1 MTVRSACAVLLAL
14 VCLAGCERAA
24 SESETPEVVLY
35 SSADD
40 YVLREVVADFERAT
54 GIDVRL
60 VGDTEATKT
69 TGLVTRLRA
78 ETDDPQADVWWSSE
92 PFGTI
97 ALAREGVLDPATAE
111 ILGDRR
117 DQWPARLV
125 GRDGSWVGIAQ
136 RARVLGYSTTRT
148 PEPPTTLAE
157 LTAPEWRGRVGIAR
171 PQFGTTRG
179 HMAMLVE
186 AWGPEAFEA
195 WLAAMRDNGLR
206 IYDGNATVVR
216 KIAEGEIDV
225 GLTDTDDVW
234 VAQRNGWDVGYVF
247 EATEPASEATFSTGP
262 LLIPN
267 TVSIVRGAPNPDA
280 ARRLAEYL
288 ILGPAERILRASDSR
303 NYPVKPE
310 VEPNAEAPSP
320 ESPAAAPLDDV
331 ADRVDEAMAICERVL
346 G

>member
-1 MTVRSACAVLLAL
+1 MTVRAWLCILLAL
-14 VCLAGCERAA
+14 VGLSACERGAPA
-24 SESETPEVVLY
+24 PESPRVVLY

-40 YVLREVVADFERAT
+40 YVLREVVADFERET
-54 GIDVRL
+54 GIEVLL

-69 TGLVTRLRA
+69 TGLVTRLLA
-78 ETDDPQADVWWSSE
+78 ERDDPRADVWWSSE

-97 ALAREGVLDPATAE
+97 ALAREGVLDTGTAG

-117 DQWPARLV
+117 AAWPARLV
-125 GRDGSWVGIAQ
+125 APDGSWVGIAQ
-136 RARVLGYSTTRT
+136 RARVLGYSTARV
-148 PEPPTTLAE
+148 PEPPGALAE
-157 LTAPEWRGRVGIAR
+157 LTSPEWRGRVGIAR

-179 HMAMLVE
+179 HMAMLVR
-186 AWGPEAFEA
+186 AWGADAFEA
-195 WLAAMRDNGLR
+195 WLAALRDNGVR
-206 IYDGNATVVR
+206 VYDGNATVVR

-234 VAQRNGWDVGYVF
+234 VAQRNGWDVGYMF
-247 EATEPASEATFSTGP
+247 EATEPASAATFSPGP

-267 TVSIVRGAPNPDA
+267 TVSIVRGGPNPDA

-288 ILGPAERILRASDSR
+288 ILGPAERVLRASDSR

-310 VEPNAEAPSP
+310 VAPNAAAPRP
-320 ESPAAAPLDDV
+320 ESPASIPLDDI
-331 ADRVDEAMAICERVL
+331 ADRVDDAMAICERVL